1 MLFTAK
7 MKRVRGEERKGGG
20 PWWVCARNTVNDS
33 SNPTVTYKECGCDEC
48 RVGGIVVETTEDCP
62 QFVPD
67 CDSCDVKD
75 CDETVCRRVGAV

>member
-1 MLFTAK
+1 MN
-7 MKRVRGEERKGGG
+7 G
-20 PWWVCARNTVNDS
+20 
-33 SNPTVTYKECGCDEC
+33 

-75 CDETVCRRVGAV
+75 CDETTCCRVGAV